1 MEEWAILVLAL
12 IVVTILATFFVGDA
26 VFLALSWVMVIIVW
40 SVWNYRDTSE
50 ETTNKVKVAV
60 YCIEGKLY
68 EQNS

>member
-1 MEEWAILVLAL
+1 MEEWTILVLAL
-12 IVVTILATFFVGDA
+12 IVVTIFATLFVGDE